1 MFGEKEII
9 GIKNLRLNN
18 NRIILPSFTYAT
30 PNDELFFIFDH
41 TQKHMILLQE
51 KELMDTLDRI
61 VEDLKNKVNTKE
73 ITYKEYLRYKR
84 YLYGV
89 MCIEGHKVD
98 AESRILLP
106 ERGLKQLNIDK
117 EVTIVGKG
125 TKLAIFPNTEE
136 LNQSMKF

>member
-9 GIKNLRLNN
+9 GIKNLRLNK

-51 KELMDTLDRI
+51 KELMATLERI
-61 VEDLKNKVNTKE
+61 IEDLKEKVKTKE

-84 YLYGV
+84 YLYGII
-89 MCIEGHKVD
+89 CIEDRKVD
-98 AESRILLP
+98 SQNRILLP

-117 EVTIVGKG
+117 EVTVVGKG
-125 TKLAIFPNTEE
+125 TKLAIYPNSEE
-136 LNQSMKF
+136 LDQSMKF